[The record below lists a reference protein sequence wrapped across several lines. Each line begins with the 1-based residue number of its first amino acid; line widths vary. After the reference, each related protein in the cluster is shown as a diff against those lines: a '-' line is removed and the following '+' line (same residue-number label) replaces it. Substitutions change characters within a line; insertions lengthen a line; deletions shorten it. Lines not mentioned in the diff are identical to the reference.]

1 MAGPAAS
8 PVPSPNARPGS
19 RPGPSPA
26 QHDDGQLSSQPSA
39 RQQADTLSQS
49 QSQPQPKPQQQLAPG
64 QSPQSTASAPPNKR
78 RRVAL
83 ACGNCRHRKSRCDGR
98 RPRCSLCIEL
108 GCACVYEQAGV
119 ANNLTV
125 GRSYLERLEQRL
137 ADIESSL
144 EQVRAE
150 KAESV
155 AGSSASTG
163 SKRRRGLTGA
173 ADDNDEGHGTR
184 HSAGY
189 ARKADGNDSD
199 TSSSVD
205 GRNKAAGSVTSSQAA
220 TTASTIAAPATAA
233 AAAAASRTT
242 GATSNSNNASGTF
255 GVPDTAEDS
264 IDGMGA
270 IKFTDEEDWGYFGP
284 SSNIAF
290 LRHISL
296 AMARMDDVHQAMPSP
311 TNRAHEVSG
320 GMSVSRP
327 HLADGRGSSSAIV
340 GGAVDPHGGM
350 AGPGQGAGHS
360 LANSGSGSGAGHA
373 SSSGTTTP
381 PTMAPVNIYALPSEA
396 RTWSL
401 IREYFQKTGRLLPFV
416 HEATFCATYFA
427 LKTSNFTSARR
438 TWLGLLNII
447 LAMATT
453 LHVDTS
459 VSAERRIAESDVY
472 YQRANAL
479 CDDKE
484 ARRNMSLELVQ
495 YLLILG
501 QYLQGTQKSVQ
512 AWTVHGLAI
521 TTALQL
527 GLQSPKTNRAFP
539 PLECEIRKRVW
550 YGCILLD
557 RTLSMTFGRPSMI
570 HENYLKLALPITD
583 MQIVGQEPQPDPTPP
598 QMDGLYYTATIRLY
612 NVMYRI
618 IDTCYGQNLGLE
630 DLQSDSDLFSHVVRV
645 EADLEAWKAQLAH
658 NQLSV
663 YDAPMVPKDLE
674 GIGADEKISARYIVV
689 LSVRYHNLQILLH
702 RPILEKLLE
711 TCGGGRRAQPSN
723 PLSSLSTL
731 PSSSSAKLIQM
742 GLGSVEACIHSAQ
755 AIISIV
761 HTIVLADGPRRDLL
775 GAWNYSLFYTF
786 NAALAIFAAM
796 HIARCDVQKHLQPHG
811 EDSSSSAGP
820 ENGSTNGSTNGGG
833 SGNAGSS
840 DSASAA
846 PAASAAKLA
855 RLLPRWEFV
864 EDALPY
870 FGMAIEALENL
881 DRGNRV
887 VERCVSYLSQLVLV
901 PINPSASVPFPG
913 ASATTNAGSSSLAPG
928 TGPQL
933 FMMNGST
940 AAGYP
945 HSYGQAQGHHGHHSH
960 HGGNAAAAAAQGYP
974 PPHHGHVHPHAMAMG
989 AGAGAG
995 SGVVMPRQPQQL
1007 LPMEIDLNEFMLD
1020 TDFDLLNMAW
1030 LSS

>member
-1 MAGPAAS
+1 MAGPAVS
-8 PVPSPNARPGS
+8 PVRGLSSPGAPPGS
-19 RPGPSPA
+19 RPGIRPSHPPA
-26 QHDDGQLSSQPSA
+26 QPDDRQTSQPTA
-39 RQQADTLSQS
+39 QQSEI
-49 QSQPQPKPQQQLAPG
+49 QQLGPD
-64 QSPQSTASAPPNKR
+64 QSPQSTTSGPPNKR

-144 EQVRAE
+144 AQVRAE
-150 KAESV
+150 KTEQGKSA
-155 AGSSASTG
+155 AGG
-163 SKRRRGLTGA
+163 KRGREA
-173 ADDNDEGHGTR
+173 AGDDHDDGDNDDNEND
-184 HSAGY
+184 
-189 ARKADGNDSD
+189 DGNENENGSI
-199 TSSSVD
+199 D
-205 GRNKAAGSVTSSQAA
+205 GRNKAGSVSSSQAA
-220 TTASTIAAPATAA
+220 TTASTVPAT
-233 AAAAASRTT
+233 AASRTT
-242 GATSNSNNASGTF
+242 SGTRSTVATSTTNSSGTF

-327 HLADGRGSSSAIV
+327 HLVDGRG
-340 GGAVDPHGGM
+340 GGANTGTVGNGGV
-350 AGPGQGAGHS
+350 GASGH
-360 LANSGSGSGAGHA
+360 NNGNGGNTNDGNGSGHA
-373 SSSGTTTP
+373 HGTTTP
-381 PTMAPVNIYALPSEA
+381 PTMAAVNIYALPSEA

-401 IREYFQKTGRLLPFV
+401 IREYFQKTGRLLPYV

-427 LKTSNFTSARR
+427 LKSSNFTSARR

-570 HENYLKLALPITD
+570 HESYLKLELPITD
-583 MQIVGQEPQPDPTPP
+583 MQIVGQEPQTVPTP
-598 QMDGLYYTATIRLY
+598 QMDGLYYTATIKLY

-645 EADLEAWKAQLAH
+645 EADLEAWKAQLTN

-663 YDAPMVPKDLE
+663 YDAPMAPKDLE
-674 GIGADEKISARYIVV
+674 GIEADDKISARYIVV

-711 TCGGGRRAQPSN
+711 TCGGRRSQPSN
-723 PLSSLSTL
+723 NSSSAASSLS
-731 PSSSSAKLIQM
+731 SSSSAKLIQM

-775 GAWNYSLFYTF
+775 GAWNFSLFYTF

-796 HIARCDVQKHLQPHG
+796 HIARCDVQKNMQQHG
-811 EDSSSSAGP
+811 DDTNNS
-820 ENGSTNGSTNGGG
+820 NSTN
-833 SGNAGSS
+833 
-840 DSASAA
+840 SADMS
-846 PAASAAKLA
+846 AASAAKLA
-855 RLLPRWEFV
+855 RLMPRWEFV
-864 EDALPY
+864 EAALPY

-913 ASATTNAGSSSLAPG
+913 ANAAGTGGSNGLPPGG
-928 TGPQL
+928 TGPQQA
-933 FMMNGST
+933 MMNGSM
-940 AAGYP
+940 AY
-945 HSYGQAQGHHGHHSH
+945 HYYGQGQHS
-960 HGGNAAAAAAQGYP
+960 GNATTNNYP

-989 AGAGAG
+989 VGA
-995 SGVVMPRQPQQL
+995 GVVMPRQPQQL

>member
-1 MAGPAAS
+1 MAGPASSPSRRLAS
-8 PVPSPNARPGS
+8 TARPGS
-19 RPGPSPA
+19 RPSLRGQAA
-26 QHDDGQLSSQPSA
+26 QQLSSSS
-39 RQQADTLSQS
+39 QQA
-49 QSQPQPKPQQQLAPG
+49 QQLPPHPQHQLAAG
-64 QSPQSTASAPPNKR
+64 QSPQSTSSAAAPPNKR

-98 RPRCSLCIEL
+98 RPRCSLCTEL
-108 GCACVYEQAGV
+108 GCECVYEQAGV

-137 ADIESSL
+137 ADIEL
-144 EQVRAE
+144 RLAQV
-150 KAESV
+150 
-155 AGSSASTG
+155 
-163 SKRRRGLTGA
+163 
-173 ADDNDEGHGTR
+173 
-184 HSAGY
+184 
-189 ARKADGNDSD
+189 KADK
-199 TSSSVD
+199 TEAPTPR
-205 GRNKAAGSVTSSQAA
+205 RNKRSRNDIGDDDDDDDRDHDNGPGRDTNEEGGVGQDGTAGSVASSQAA
-220 TTASTIAAPATAA
+220 TATTAPATTATA
-233 AAAAASRTT
+233 NSSSSATADGSTTAAST
-242 GATSNSNNASGTF
+242 NGTY

-270 IKFTDEEDWGYFGP
+270 IKFADEEDWGYFGP

-296 AMARMDDVHQAMPSP
+296 AMARMDDLHQAMPSP
-311 TNRAHEVSG
+311 TSRAHEVAG

-327 HLADGRGSSSAIV
+327 AGG
-340 GGAVDPHGGM
+340 GGARRG
-350 AGPGQGAGHS
+350 
-360 LANSGSGSGAGHA
+360 GHA
-373 SSSGTTTP
+373 HGTTTP

-401 IREYFQKTGRLLPFV
+401 IREYFQKTGRLLPYV

-550 YGCILLD
+550 FGCILLD
-557 RTLSMTFGRPSMI
+557 RTLSMTFGRPAMI
-570 HENYLKLALPITD
+570 HESYLTLELPITD
-583 MQIVGQEPQPDPTPP
+583 MQIVGPDDMQTDTEPAAMNASASPSATTSP
-598 QMDGLYYTATIRLY
+598 QMDGLYFTATIKLY
-612 NVMYRI
+612 NVLHHI

-630 DLQSDSDLFSHVVRV
+630 EPVPSLPTLPSLPSSRQYADYSALFSHVLRV
-645 EADLEAWKAQLAH
+645 EAELEAWKAQLAP

-663 YDAPMVPKDLE
+663 YDAPVGPKDLE
-674 GIGADEKISARYIVV
+674 GIEADDKISARYVVV
-689 LSVRYHNLQILLH
+689 LSVRYHNLQILSH

-711 TCGGGRRAQPSN
+711 TCGSKSQRPQPGAN
-723 PLSSLSTL
+723 TSLSTTST
-731 PSSSSAKLIQM
+731 SSSSSSSSSSFSSSTSKLLQM

-755 AIISIV
+755 AIISLV

-775 GAWNYSLFYTF
+775 GAWNFSLFYTF

-796 HIARCDVQKHLQPHG
+796 HVARCDVQRQVGDADLAA
-811 EDSSSSAGP
+811 SSATL
-820 ENGSTNGSTNGGG
+820 S
-833 SGNAGSS
+833 
-840 DSASAA
+840 
-846 PAASAAKLA
+846 

-864 EDALPY
+864 EAALPY

-901 PINPSASVPFPG
+901 PINPSLGGGGGNGGIPQGGPHTGHAVPAGPYGVQNPSETHTQNESRMQGQSQSQSEGQSQSQSQGPTGYVQGYPSHPG
-913 ASATTNAGSSSLAPG
+913 NMHSHPHLMTMAMG
-928 TGPQL
+928 TGP
-933 FMMNGST
+933 G
-940 AAGYP
+940 GGP
-945 HSYGQAQGHHGHHSH
+945 GG
-960 HGGNAAAAAAQGYP
+960 HGGAS
-974 PPHHGHVHPHAMAMG
+974 VF
-989 AGAGAG
+989 
-995 SGVVMPRQPQQL
+995 PRPPQQL

>member
-1 MAGPAAS
+1 MAGSAVS

-19 RPGPSPA
+19 QPGPLPA
-26 QHDDGQLSSQPSA
+26 QHDGRSQPP
-39 RQQADTLSQS
+39 DTQS
-49 QSQPQPKPQQQLAPG
+49 QQQSQQQLGPG
-64 QSPQSTASAPPNKR
+64 QSPQSTASGPPNKR

-137 ADIESSL
+137 ADIESTL

-150 KAESV
+150 KAES
-155 AGSSASTG
+155 ATGSSSSG
-163 SKRRRGLTGA
+163 NKRKRYHAGNGDDDDDNN
-173 ADDNDEGHGTR
+173 DDNDDNGNGR
-184 HSAGY
+184 G
-189 ARKADGNDSD
+189 KDDDNDGGSI
-199 TSSSVD
+199 D
-205 GRNKAAGSVTSSQAA
+205 GCNKAGSVTSSQAA
-220 TTASTIAAPATAA
+220 TTASTAPATATSGA
-233 AAAAASRTT
+233 TAAASRTT
-242 GATSNSNNASGTF
+242 TATSTSNTSGTF

-296 AMARMDDVHQAMPSP
+296 AMARMDDVDQTMPSP

-327 HLADGRGSSSAIV
+327 HLVDGRGGG
-340 GGAVDPHGGM
+340 GGAGTDSHN
-350 AGPGQGAGHS
+350 GQGGGPGHS
-360 LANSGSGSGAGHA
+360 LGGGGSGNVC
-373 SSSGTTTP
+373 SSSNHAHGTTTP
-381 PTMAPVNIYALPSEA
+381 PTMAAVNIYALPSEA

-401 IREYFQKTGRLLPFV
+401 IREYFQKTGRLLPYV

-427 LKTSNFTSARR
+427 LKSSNFTSARR

-583 MQIVGQEPQPDPTPP
+583 MQIVGQEPQTDPTP
-598 QMDGLYYTATIRLY
+598 QMDGLYYTATIKLY

-663 YDAPMVPKDLE
+663 YDAPMVPKDIE
-674 GIGADEKISARYIVV
+674 GIEADDKISARYTVV

-711 TCGGGRRAQPSN
+711 TCGGGRRSQPA
-723 PLSSLSTL
+723 SSLSYL
-731 PSSSSAKLIQM
+731 SSSASSSSKLIQM

-761 HTIVLADGPRRDLL
+761 HTIVLSEGPRRDLL
-775 GAWNYSLFYTF
+775 GAWNFSLFYTF

-796 HIARCDVQKHLQPHG
+796 HIARCDVQKHLQQHG
-811 EDSSSSAGP
+811 EDGSNSGSSNNNSTDSSSGNS
-820 ENGSTNGSTNGGG
+820 GG
-833 SGNAGSS
+833 N
-840 DSASAA
+840 DAS
-846 PAASAAKLA
+846 AASAAKLA

-864 EDALPY
+864 EAALPY

-913 ASATTNAGSSSLAPG
+913 ASAGSNNGNASLAPG
-928 TGPQL
+928 AGAQH
-933 FMMNGST
+933 FMMNGGSAT
-940 AAGYP
+940 SYP
-945 HSYGQAQGHHGHHSH
+945 HYYGQPGQQS
-960 HGGNAAAAAAQGYP
+960 GNATAHAYP

-989 AGAGAG
+989 SGT
-995 SGVVMPRQPQQL
+995 GVVMPRHPQQL

>member
-1 MAGPAAS
+1 MGGPAAS
-8 PVPSPNARPGS
+8 PERGPSPNARHGS
-19 RPGPSPA
+19 RHGMRSPQGETEETQNTTS
-26 QHDDGQLSSQPSA
+26 QHP
-39 RQQADTLSQS
+39 
-49 QSQPQPKPQQQLAPG
+49 PQPPLAPG
-64 QSPQSTASAPPNKR
+64 QSPQSTSSATGPPSKR

-119 ANNLTV
+119 AGNLTV
-125 GRSYLERLEQRL
+125 GRSFLERLEQRL
-137 ADIESSL
+137 VDIESSL
-144 EQVRAE
+144 AQVRAE
-150 KAESV
+150 KAE
-155 AGSSASTG
+155 GSSTATPRSN
-163 SKRRRGLTGA
+163 KRTH
-173 ADDNDEGHGTR
+173 DHDQD
-184 HSAGY
+184 
-189 ARKADGNDSD
+189 DGNDED
-199 TSSSVD
+199 TGD
-205 GRNKAAGSVTSSQAA
+205 GRNDDGDGDNGSVDKSGSVASSQAA
-220 TTASTIAAPATAA
+220 TTASTAPATT
-233 AAAAASRTT
+233 SDTT
-242 GATSNSNNASGTF
+242 NSTSTNSTTTTSTSTSTSTNGTY

-296 AMARMDDVHQAMPSP
+296 AMARMDDLHQAMPSP
-311 TNRAHEVSG
+311 TNRAHEVAG

-327 HLADGRGSSSAIV
+327 TGGGGGRNG
-340 GGAVDPHGGM
+340 
-350 AGPGQGAGHS
+350 
-360 LANSGSGSGAGHA
+360 GHA
-373 SSSGTTTP
+373 HGTTTP

-401 IREYFQKTGRLLPFV
+401 IREYFQKTGRLLPYV

-495 YLLILG
+495 YLLVLG

-527 GLQSPKTNRAFP
+527 GLQSPKMNRAFP

-550 YGCILLD
+550 FGCILLD
-557 RTLSMTFGRPSMI
+557 RTLSMTFGRPAMI
-570 HENYLKLALPITD
+570 HESYLTLDLPITD
-583 MQIVGQEPQPDPTPP
+583 MQIVGQPEDTQAESAAPASPTP
-598 QMDGLYYTATIRLY
+598 QMDGLYYTATIKLY
-612 NVMYRI
+612 NVLHRI

-630 DLQSDSDLFSHVVRV
+630 ELPPASSQQAADYSALFSHVLRV
-645 EADLEAWKAQLAH
+645 EADLEAWKAQLAP
-658 NQLSV
+658 NQLAV
-663 YDAPMVPKDLE
+663 YDAPVGPKDLE
-674 GIGADEKISARYIVV
+674 GIEADDKISARYVVV
-689 LSVRYHNLQILLH
+689 LSVRYHNLQILSH

-711 TCGGGRRAQPSN
+711 TCGRSRGGSRQSRPGVSSS
-723 PLSSLSTL
+723 SSLS
-731 PSSSSAKLIQM
+731 SSSSPPSKLLQM
-742 GLGSVEACIHSAQ
+742 GLGSVESCIHSAQ

-775 GAWNYSLFYTF
+775 GAWNFSLFYTF

-796 HIARCDVQKHLQPHG
+796 HVARCDVQRSLG
-811 EDSSSSAGP
+811 DGDVTSSA
-820 ENGSTNGSTNGGG
+820 
-833 SGNAGSS
+833 
-840 DSASAA
+840 AA
-846 PAASAAKLA
+846 LS

-864 EDALPY
+864 EAALPY

-901 PINPSASVPFPG
+901 PINPGVGPG
-913 ASATTNAGSSSLAPG
+913 GDNTLQAGGPQ
-928 TGPQL
+928 TGPTMAPDQYGHAQSQGQPG
-933 FMMNGST
+933 FPN
-940 AAGYP
+940 GYP
-945 HSYGQAQGHHGHHSH
+945 S
-960 HGGNAAAAAAQGYP
+960 
-974 PPHHGHVHPHAMAMG
+974 HHGHVHPHPHPHPMAMG
-989 AGAGAG
+989 AAGGNGGAGAG
-995 SGVVMPRQPQQL
+995 VVLPRQPQQL

>member
-1 MAGPAAS
+1 MQKAG
-8 PVPSPNARPGS
+8 
-19 RPGPSPA
+19 
-26 QHDDGQLSSQPSA
+26 
-39 RQQADTLSQS
+39 
-49 QSQPQPKPQQQLAPG
+49 
-64 QSPQSTASAPPNKR
+64 
-78 RRVAL
+78 
-83 ACGNCRHRKSRCDGR
+83 
-98 RPRCSLCIEL
+98 
-108 GCACVYEQAGV
+108 
-119 ANNLTV
+119 
-125 GRSYLERLEQRL
+125 
-137 ADIESSL
+137 
-144 EQVRAE
+144 
-150 KAESV
+150 
-155 AGSSASTG
+155 GSSKDDERVDQEQDGPGHTIDGNDDDNADN
-163 SKRRRGLTGA
+163 A
-173 ADDNDEGHGTR
+173 DNADNDDNDNSNNGHRG
-184 HSAGY
+184 
-189 ARKADGNDSD
+189 KDND
-199 TSSSVD
+199 
-205 GRNKAAGSVTSSQAA
+205 NGSVASSQAA
-220 TTASTIAAPATAA
+220 TTASTASPKTATSSGNTAA
-233 AAAAASRTT
+233 ASITT
-242 GATSNSNNASGTF
+242 APTSTSNTSGTF

-296 AMARMDDVHQAMPSP
+296 AMARIDDVHQAMPSP
-311 TNRAHEVSG
+311 ANHAHEVSG

-327 HLADGRGSSSAIV
+327 HLVDGRGGNGGVTAS
-340 GGAVDPHGGM
+340 GGADIHNHAHYNAQAHAHAHAHGGM
-350 AGPGQGAGHS
+350 AGPGSGLAGDGGGD
-360 LANSGSGSGAGHA
+360 ASGSGHA
-373 SSSGTTTP
+373 SSSGTVTP
-381 PTMAPVNIYALPSEA
+381 PTMAAVNIYALPSEA

-401 IREYFQKTGRLLPFV
+401 IREYFQKTGRLLPYV

-427 LKTSNFTSARR
+427 LKASNFTSARR

-453 LHVDTS
+453 LHVDTA
-459 VSAERRIAESDVY
+459 VSAERRIAESDIY

-557 RTLSMTFGRPSMI
+557 RTLSMTFGRPAMI

-583 MQIVGQEPQPDPTPP
+583 MQIVGQEPQPEPTPP
-598 QMDGLYYTATIRLY
+598 QMDGLYYTATIKLY
-612 NVMYRI
+612 NIMYRI

-630 DLQSDSDLFSHVVRV
+630 DLQSDSDLFAHVVRV
-645 EADLEAWKAQLAH
+645 EAELEAWKAQLAL
-658 NQLSV
+658 NNLSV
-663 YDAPMVPKDLE
+663 YDTPLVPQDLS
-674 GIGADEKISARYIVV
+674 GIEADDKISARYTVV

-711 TCGGGRRAQPSN
+711 TCGGGRRSQPANQPSI
-723 PLSSLSTL
+723 L
-731 PSSSSAKLIQM
+731 PSSSASSSTAKLVQM

-761 HTIVLADGPRRDLL
+761 HTIVLAEGPRRDLL
-775 GAWNYSLFYTF
+775 GAWNFSLFYTF

-796 HIARCDVQKHLQPHG
+796 HIARCDVQKHWQQMQG
-811 EDSSSSAGP
+811 QGNVKKNDDSRNNNTGNDTAKNNSSNRNNNNNNKTS
-820 ENGSTNGSTNGGG
+820 
-833 SGNAGSS
+833 SGKVEESP
-840 DSASAA
+840 ASAA
-846 PAASAAKLA
+846 ALA

-864 EDALPY
+864 EAALPY

-901 PINPSASVPFPG
+901 PINPSASAPF
-913 ASATTNAGSSSLAPG
+913 ASAAVSGACSGNSNNSDNSNTSSSSGTNSSILPPHTAGAQHLAVNGSSTS
-928 TGPQL
+928 
-933 FMMNGST
+933 
-940 AAGYP
+940 GYP
-945 HSYGQAQGHHGHHSH
+945 HYYGQGS
-960 HGGNAAAAAAQGYP
+960 HGGNASSAHGYAA
-974 PPHHGHVHPHAMAMG
+974 PHHGHVYPHPMAMAS
-989 AGAGAG
+989 A
-995 SGVVMPRQPQQL
+995 VMPRQPQQL

-1030 LSS
+1030 LTS

>member
-1 MAGPAAS
+1 MAGPATS
-8 PVPSPNARPGS
+8 PGRGPSPNTRSGS
-19 RPGPSPA
+19 RPGPQGQQETQSQSETQA
-26 QHDDGQLSSQPSA
+26 QQELSSQA
-39 RQQADTLSQS
+39 
-49 QSQPQPKPQQQLAPG
+49 QLGPG
-64 QSPQSTASAPPNKR
+64 QSPQSTVSTTGPPSKR

-108 GCACVYEQAGV
+108 GCECVYEQAGV
-119 ANNLTV
+119 ASNLTV

-144 EQVRAE
+144 AQVRAE
-150 KAESV
+150 KAES
-155 AGSSASTG
+155 STTRGNKRQHQDDTNEDDGDTGGNDNG
-163 SKRRRGLTGA
+163 SK
-173 ADDNDEGHGTR
+173 
-184 HSAGY
+184 
-189 ARKADGNDSD
+189 
-199 TSSSVD
+199 
-205 GRNKAAGSVTSSQAA
+205 AGSVTSSQAA
-220 TTASTIAAPATAA
+220 TTASTAPATA
-233 AAAAASRTT
+233 SNTT
-242 GATSNSNNASGTF
+242 TNSSTSNSNDSTTATSTNGTY

-296 AMARMDDVHQAMPSP
+296 AMARMDDLHQAMPSP
-311 TNRAHEVSG
+311 TNRAHEVAG

-327 HLADGRGSSSAIV
+327 TGGGGGRNG
-340 GGAVDPHGGM
+340 
-350 AGPGQGAGHS
+350 
-360 LANSGSGSGAGHA
+360 GHA
-373 SSSGTTTP
+373 HGTTTP

-401 IREYFQKTGRLLPFV
+401 IREYFQKTGRLLPYV

-550 YGCILLD
+550 FGCILLD
-557 RTLSMTFGRPSMI
+557 RTLSMTFGRPAMI
-570 HENYLKLALPITD
+570 HESYLTLDLPITD
-583 MQIVGQEPQPDPTPP
+583 MQIVGQPEDAPSQAETTSPAVPTP
-598 QMDGLYYTATIRLY
+598 QMDGLYYTATIKLY
-612 NVMYRI
+612 NVMHRI

-630 DLQSDSDLFSHVVRV
+630 EPAPSSQQSADYSALFSHVLRV
-645 EADLEAWKAQLAH
+645 EAELEGWKAQLAP

-663 YDAPMVPKDLE
+663 FDAPVSPKDLE
-674 GIGADEKISARYIVV
+674 GIEADDKISMRYVVV
-689 LSVRYHNLQILLH
+689 LSVRYHNLQILSH

-711 TCGGGRRAQPSN
+711 TCGRRG
-723 PLSSLSTL
+723 SSRGSRGNAAT
-731 PSSSSAKLIQM
+731 SSKLLQM

-761 HTIVLADGPRRDLL
+761 HTIVLANGPRRDLL
-775 GAWNYSLFYTF
+775 GAWNFSLFYTF

-796 HIARCDVQKHLQPHG
+796 HVARCDVQRNMG
-811 EDSSSSAGP
+811 D
-820 ENGSTNGSTNGGG
+820 
-833 SGNAGSS
+833 
-840 DSASAA
+840 DSATLS
-846 PAASAAKLA
+846 

-864 EDALPY
+864 EAALPY

-901 PINPSASVPFPG
+901 PINPGQQV
-913 ASATTNAGSSSLAPG
+913 TNENGLPQG
-928 TGPQL
+928 GPQTGPSMAPDQL
-933 FMMNGST
+933 MDTVLQDIPKAIHHIT
-940 AAGYP
+940 AMFTLIHILRPWPWGVALPSGT
-945 HSYGQAQGHHGHHSH
+945 
-960 HGGNAAAAAAQGYP
+960 
-974 PPHHGHVHPHAMAMG
+974 MA
-989 AGAGAG
+989 
-995 SGVVMPRQPQQL
+995 
-1007 LPMEIDLNEFMLD
+1007 LPYHDNRNNFFRWKLISMSLCWTRTL
-1020 TDFDLLNMAW
+1020 TC
-1030 LSS
+1030 

>member
-1 MAGPAAS
+1 MAGPASSPSRRLAS
-8 PVPSPNARPGS
+8 TARPGS
-19 RPGPSPA
+19 RPSLRGQAA
-26 QHDDGQLSSQPSA
+26 QQLNSSSQ
-39 RQQADTLSQS
+39 QA
-49 QSQPQPKPQQQLAPG
+49 QQLPPHPQHQLAAG
-64 QSPQSTASAPPNKR
+64 QSPQSTSSTAGPPNKR

-98 RPRCSLCIEL
+98 RPRCSLCTEL
-108 GCACVYEQAGV
+108 SCECVYEQAGV
-119 ANNLTV
+119 ASNLTV

-137 ADIESSL
+137 ADIEL
-144 EQVRAE
+144 RLAQVKAD
-150 KAESV
+150 KAEAPTPRRNKRSRNDVGDDDDDDRDDDNGPGRDTNEESGVGQGGTVGSV
-155 AGSSASTG
+155 A
-163 SKRRRGLTGA
+163 
-173 ADDNDEGHGTR
+173 
-184 HSAGY
+184 
-189 ARKADGNDSD
+189 
-199 TSSSVD
+199 
-205 GRNKAAGSVTSSQAA
+205 SSQAA
-220 TTASTIAAPATAA
+220 TASTAPPTTATAN
-233 AAAAASRTT
+233 SSSS
-242 GATSNSNNASGTF
+242 ATSDGSTTATSTNDTY

-270 IKFTDEEDWGYFGP
+270 IKFADEEDWGYFGP

-296 AMARMDDVHQAMPSP
+296 AMARMDDLHQAMPSP
-311 TNRAHEVSG
+311 TGRVHEVAG

-327 HLADGRGSSSAIV
+327 AGG
-340 GGAVDPHGGM
+340 GGARRGG
-350 AGPGQGAGHS
+350 HV
-360 LANSGSGSGAGHA
+360 H
-373 SSSGTTTP
+373 GTTTP

-396 RTWSL
+396 RTWRL
-401 IREYFQKTGRLLPFV
+401 IREYFQKTGRLLPYV

-484 ARRNMSLELVQ
+484 ARRNMSLEL
-495 YLLILG
+495 
-501 QYLQGTQKSVQ
+501 YLQGTQKSVQ

-527 GLQSPKTNRAFP
+527 GLQSPKMNRAFP

-550 YGCILLD
+550 FGCILLD
-557 RTLSMTFGRPSMI
+557 RTLSMTFGRPAMI
-570 HENYLKLALPITD
+570 HESYLTLELPITD
-583 MQIVGQEPQPDPTPP
+583 MQIVGPDDMQTDTEPAAMDASASPSSATTTNTV
-598 QMDGLYYTATIRLY
+598 QMDGLYYTATIKLY
-612 NVMYRI
+612 NVLHHI

-630 DLQSDSDLFSHVVRV
+630 EPVPSVPSSRLYADYSALFSHVLRV
-645 EADLEAWKAQLAH
+645 EAELEAWKAQLAP
-658 NQLSV
+658 NRLSV
-663 YDAPMVPKDLE
+663 YDAPVGPKDLE
-674 GIGADEKISARYIVV
+674 RIEADDKISARYVVV
-689 LSVRYHNLQILLH
+689 LSVRYHNLQILSH

-711 TCGGGRRAQPSN
+711 TCGRGESKSQRPQPGAN
-723 PLSSLSTL
+723 TLLSTT
-731 PSSSSAKLIQM
+731 SSSSSSSFSSSSSKLLPM

-755 AIISIV
+755 AIISLV

-775 GAWNYSLFYTF
+775 GAWNFSLFYTF

-796 HIARCDVQKHLQPHG
+796 HVARCDVQRQIGDADLAA
-811 EDSSSSAGP
+811 SSATM
-820 ENGSTNGSTNGGG
+820 S
-833 SGNAGSS
+833 
-840 DSASAA
+840 
-846 PAASAAKLA
+846 

-864 EDALPY
+864 EAALPY

-901 PINPSASVPFPG
+901 PVNPGLGGGGGDGSIPQHGPHTGHAVPAGQYG
-913 ASATTNAGSSSLAPG
+913 AQNQSENHPQHDRQMQGQSQSQSQSLGP
-928 TGPQL
+928 TGDL
-933 FMMNGST
+933 
-940 AAGYP
+940 
-945 HSYGQAQGHHGHHSH
+945 
-960 HGGNAAAAAAQGYP
+960 QGYP
-974 PPHHGHVHPHAMAMG
+974 SHPGNMHPHPHPVAMAMG
-989 AGAGAG
+989 TGPGGGPGGHGGA
-995 SGVVMPRQPQQL
+995 SVFPRPPQQL